1 MIDVDF
7 LWCGER
13 ENGWCPNILR
23 SILKF
28 FPNGISHEENVVGL
42 FGFWDRDGGS
52 VVEVVVWGWTRIGGS
67 SRVVV
72 GV

>member
-1 MIDVDF
+1 MINVDF

-28 FPNGISHEENVVGL
+28 LPNGISHEENVVGL
-42 FGFWDRDGGS
+42 FGFGDRDGGS
-52 VVEVVVWGWTRIGGS
+52 VVEVVVWRWTRIGGS
-67 SRVVV
+67 SGVVV